1 LVFSTKL
8 FLKKISLITLKT
20 KKMAKKAE
28 VKKAGVNRMTMIS
41 SRAKE
46 IRLAK
51 PSMKWTDAISA
62 ASKVLKKE
70 GKL

>member
-1 LVFSTKL
+1 
-8 FLKKISLITLKT
+8 
-20 KKMAKKAE
+20 MAKKVD

-62 ASKVLKKE
+62 ASKALKKE